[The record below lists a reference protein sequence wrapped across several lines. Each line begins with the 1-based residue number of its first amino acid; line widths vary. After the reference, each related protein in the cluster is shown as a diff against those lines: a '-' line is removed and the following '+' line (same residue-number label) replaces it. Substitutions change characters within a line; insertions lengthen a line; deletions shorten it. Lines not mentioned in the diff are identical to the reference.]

1 MVFLKRLCILI
12 LQDLSALNRDLSK
25 VIMIDCDEK
34 AASDNIR
41 NAIIL
46 KKWEGDPQD
55 KTLFDLVPFLQS
67 KQLFLASRVGLVL
80 GSVDRAKAMALVK
93 FIETVSHF
101 SQPFYV
107 VGLSSYHFP
116 IVRGLSLLQ

>member
-1 MVFLKRLCILI
+1 MYNSTSCYIKTVVVFLKRLCILI

-67 KQLFLASRVGLVL
+67 K
-80 GSVDRAKAMALVK
+80 
-93 FIETVSHF
+93 
-101 SQPFYV
+101 
-107 VGLSSYHFP
+107 
-116 IVRGLSLLQ
+116 